1 MAKISDELDLF
12 PVMQMKSWAKA
23 NGINSSKDRTLN
35 SLSIISLVAFHLQ
48 VKLGLYAETSFYML
62 ITLNSSVDVSATINP

>member
-1 MAKISDELDLF
+1 MATKSDELDLF
-12 PVMQMKSWAKA
+12 LVMQMKAWAKA

-48 VKLGLYAETSFYML
+48 VKLGLYAETSFSIL
-62 ITLNSSVDVSATINP
+62 IIVNSSNMFQLP